1 MRSIKVE
8 GLDIPWTALTL
19 GCLQIAPSEAWGDEC
34 SAEEADRVVKTALDG
49 GIMAFDTSEAFG
61 DGESERRLGKA
72 LGSRKN
78 EVLIVSKIWP
88 DAKMTVEGY
97 QSRLDGSLKALGRDY
112 VDAYLVHWPG
122 MYLDTIEKSRQMC
135 DVMAAIKESGKA
147 RTVGISNFLSKDIVL
162 MSDAAPLF
170 SVNQVPYNLLRR
182 TFEGEHLKQC
192 EKAGIGY
199 MACSPS
205 ARGLL
210 AGRIGE
216 EALKAPARREYRLY
230 RQPEFGASQIVR
242 DTVQEIAEEINT
254 APMSVALAWVT
265 QQRNITTAVV
275 GARKGDQVKEFCA
288 AGDITLTS
296 DQLDRLNEESNLF
309 HGWSSTGIG

>member
-19 GCLQIAPSEAWGDEC
+19 GCMQIAPGKEWGDEV
-34 SAEEADRVVKTALDG
+34 SVEDADRLVKTALEC
-49 GIMAFDTSEAFG
+49 GIMAFDTAECYG
-61 DGESERRLGKA
+61 DGESERRLGRA

-78 EVLIVSKIWP
+78 DVLIISKITP
-88 DAKMTVEGY
+88 DAEMTVEAW
-97 QSRLDGSLKALGRDY
+97 QSRLEGSLKNLGRDY

-122 MYLDTIEKSRQMC
+122 MYLDNMEKTRQMC

-147 RTVGISNFLSKDIVL
+147 RTVGISNFQARDIVL
-162 MSDAAPLF
+162 MSDAASLF
-170 SVNQVPYNLLRR
+170 TVNQVPYNLLRR
-182 TFEGEHLKQC
+182 TFEGEHSKQC

-210 AGRIGE
+210 AGRIDE

-230 RQPEFGASQIVR
+230 RQPEFGKSQIVR
-242 DTVQEIAEEINT
+242 DTVEEIAQEINT
-254 APMSVALAWVT
+254 APINVALAWVIE
-265 QQRNITTAVV
+265 QRNITTAVV
-275 GARKGDQVKEFCA
+275 GARKVDQVKEFCA
-288 AGDITLTS
+288 DITLTS
-296 DQLDRLNEESNLF
+296 DQLGRLNKESNLF